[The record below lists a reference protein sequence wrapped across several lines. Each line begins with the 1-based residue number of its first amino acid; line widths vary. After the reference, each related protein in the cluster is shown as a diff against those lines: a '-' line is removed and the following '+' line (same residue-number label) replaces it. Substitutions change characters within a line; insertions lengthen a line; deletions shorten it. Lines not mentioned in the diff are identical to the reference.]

1 MNFLELFLK
10 GGIVMWPIL
19 LCSLV
24 AVAIIIERFIVLQR
38 SNVDPK
44 HLMAKIRSSLSRN
57 DVIGAVNACAGV
69 NAPVAH
75 ILKAGIVKYAQGH
88 TSVKD
93 AIELAG
99 KEQVF
104 NLEKRLGL
112 LANIAGLAPMLGFLG
127 TVTGMISA
135 FQVIERLGGN
145 VNPSN
150 LAGGIWEAM
159 ITTAFGLIVGIPALG
174 FYNYFVGR
182 VAKFVFQIE
191 QSVEEFLDFVQSGEA
206 TDQTPPSRQ
215 PSPARGE
222 HGKKSG
228 AMRTIFSEEDEF
240 FEPKNE

>member
-1 MNFLELFLK
+1 MNLLELFLK

-24 AVAIIIERFIVLQR
+24 AVAVIIERFIVLQKSR
-38 SNVDPK
+38 VDPK
-44 HLMAKIRSSLSRN
+44 QLMAKIRSALSRN
-57 DVIGAVNACAGV
+57 DIVGAVNACANV

-75 ILKAGIVKYAQGH
+75 ILKAGVMKYNEGH
-88 TSVKD
+88 AVVKD
-93 AIELAG
+93 AIASAG
-99 KEQVF
+99 KEEVF
-104 NLEKRLGL
+104 NLEKRLGV
-112 LANIAGLAPMLGFLG
+112 LANVSGLAPMLGFLG

-182 VAKFVFQIE
+182 VGKFVFQIE
-191 QSVEEFLDFVQSGEA
+191 QSVEEFLDFVKSGNASEEQSA
-206 TDQTPPSRQ
+206 TRQ
-215 PSPARGE
+215 SSSPRA
-222 HGKKSG
+222 KKSG
-228 AMRTIFSEEDEF
+228 AMRTVFSEEDEF
-240 FEPKNE
+240 FEPKND